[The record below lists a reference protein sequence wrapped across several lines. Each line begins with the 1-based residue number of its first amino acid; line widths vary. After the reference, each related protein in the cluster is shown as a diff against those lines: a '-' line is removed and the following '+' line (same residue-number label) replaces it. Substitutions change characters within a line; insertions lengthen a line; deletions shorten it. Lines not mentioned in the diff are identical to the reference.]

1 MVFPAALLY
10 NEHNRILKNS
20 QEVIIM
26 NIGEQIRT
34 YRKSH
39 NLTQE
44 QVADALGVTAPAVN
58 KWERA
63 GSFPDITLLPALAR
77 LLEIDMNTLFSF
89 HEELT
94 EIEIAHFVNALYER
108 ALTGEIA
115 EAFADAQEKIRDYPH
130 CTPLLYTCATLLSA
144 SLTLSAVP
152 PEGREKYNARIRD
165 WFTRAS
171 ESDDANYRT
180 AACYQLAMLEITEGN
195 YDRAEEL
202 VARLPDASFDKDM
215 LQIRLLA
222 HRGDHDGA
230 ALQTEAQV
238 LAKIVMLHGHL
249 QQLIEFETKT
259 GHADKAQAIADV
271 SSQLYALFALWP
283 VDQVSPQLV
292 AALHREDA
300 PAALSH
306 IRSIFDV
313 LRTPWNG
320 DDSPLFYR
328 LAEAGKLPGVE
339 PAFTS
344 AFIRELETQ
353 PEYDFLRD
361 DAEFQQLLADAR
373 EMVQ

>member
-1 MVFPAALLY
+1 
-10 NEHNRILKNS
+10 
-20 QEVIIM
+20 
-26 NIGEQIRT
+26 
-34 YRKSH
+34 
-39 NLTQE
+39 
-44 QVADALGVTAPAVN
+44 
-58 KWERA
+58 
-63 GSFPDITLLPALAR
+63 
-77 LLEIDMNTLFSF
+77 MNTLFSF

-94 EIEIAHFVNALYER
+94 EIEIANFVNALYER

-144 SLTLSAVP
+144 SLTLSTVP
-152 PEGREKYNARIRD
+152 PEGREKYSARIRD

-202 VARLPDASFDKDM
+202 VARLPDATFDKDM

-230 ALQTEAQV
+230 ALQTETQV

-283 VDQVSPQLV
+283 VDQISPQLV
-292 AALHREDA
+292 AALYRQDRS
-300 PAALSH
+300 AALAH
-306 IRSIFDV
+306 IRTILDT
-313 LRTPWNG
+313 LRAPWQG

-328 LAEAGKLPGVE
+328 LGEAGKLPGVE

>member
-1 MVFPAALLY
+1 
-10 NEHNRILKNS
+10 
-20 QEVIIM
+20 
-26 NIGEQIRT
+26 
-34 YRKSH
+34 
-39 NLTQE
+39 
-44 QVADALGVTAPAVN
+44 
-58 KWERA
+58 
-63 GSFPDITLLPALAR
+63 
-77 LLEIDMNTLFSF
+77 
-89 HEELT
+89 
-94 EIEIAHFVNALYER
+94 
-108 ALTGEIA
+108 
-115 EAFADAQEKIRDYPH
+115 
-130 CTPLLYTCATLLSA
+130 
-144 SLTLSAVP
+144 
-152 PEGREKYNARIRD
+152 
-165 WFTRAS
+165 
-171 ESDDANYRT
+171 
-180 AACYQLAMLEITEGN
+180 MLEITEGN

-202 VARLPDASFDKDM
+202 VARLPDATFDKDM

-328 LAEAGKLPGVE
+328 LAEAGKLPQTE
-339 PAFTS
+339 PAFIDV
-344 AFIRELETQ
+344 FRRELETQ
-353 PEYDFLRD
+353 QEYDFLRNEP
-361 DAEFQQLLADAR
+361 EFQQLLADAR
-373 EMVQ
+373 KMAR